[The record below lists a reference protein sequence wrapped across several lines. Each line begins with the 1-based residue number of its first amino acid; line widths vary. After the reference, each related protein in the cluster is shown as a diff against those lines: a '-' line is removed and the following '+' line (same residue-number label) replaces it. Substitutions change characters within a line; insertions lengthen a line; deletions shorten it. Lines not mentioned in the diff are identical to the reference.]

1 MLLKGCREKILTI
14 SIAIIF
20 VLFIGYSIH
29 TFLGGDKYREDY
41 NINLFIVASIS
52 GIIGI
57 VIGAFIKVEGVGAG
71 LIGGGI
77 LSVLYGVIRYWEYAE
92 NIIRVIILGVVLG
105 VLIWIGFKKFG
116 NIEENFSKRPKK

>member
-1 MLLKGCREKILTI
+1 MLLKGWREKILTI